1 VAPGFFL
8 TPMTGATR
16 TPEQVADHIKVR
28 TEMTVLKRPGT
39 LKELAGA
46 VSFLCSE
53 DASFVTGV
61 TLCVDGGR
69 TDRM

>member
-1 VAPGFFL
+1 
-8 TPMTGATR
+8 
-16 TPEQVADHIKVR
+16 
-28 TEMTVLKRPGT
+28 MTVLKRPGS

-53 DASFVTGV
+53 DSSFVTGV